1 MNEEGSKSGNA
12 RASSVELA
20 RLARGGD
27 RDAINELFQRQFPRL
42 RRWAHGRLP
51 RWVRN
56 VAETADLVQDAM
68 LNAFRRI
75 DAVELKRKGALQAY
89 LRQAIHNRI
98 TDELR
103 SFGRR
108 GLPDPLDSDA
118 ADSQPSPLD
127 LALDAETRARYV
139 GALRRLRP
147 KEQELIVGRI
157 ELGYDYEQLAV
168 VTGRP
173 GGESARVAVRRAML
187 KLAAQMRDEG
197 P

>member
-1 MNEEGSKSGNA
+1 MNEEGSKSGNTH
-12 RASSVELA
+12 ASSVELV

-68 LNAFRRI
+68 LNAFRRL

-127 LALDAETRARYV
+127 LALDAETRARYL

-157 ELGYDYEQLAV
+157 ELGYEYEQLAI